1 MAQPARARG
10 GPSYGS
16 LIIFIVLCVL
26 LVVGYIPL
34 ALALSNRAT
43 ALNELQRDIKEVL
56 EDTVGRQIG
65 VSASPVARSSEAAY
79 GRSFFS
85 PIADKARLGL
95 KYEEL
100 IKTIGWTGEDPAR
113 AMTEEFQLEPDKK
126 TLRQYILDL
135 RRELDDA
142 RTDLQKAQRAEH
154 DANVNYEN
162 MRVQL
167 QEEKRRREEA
177 VAKLQRDIE
186 EARRDYVQKVN
197 QYKEQWEQA
206 NRQQED
212 WSKKYQDL
220 YATYESEKSRLQ
232 QDIAKLEARVSELR
246 EELSRR
252 QPKPVPVKEGVV
264 LRADATEGIAIINM
278 GRREG
283 VEPGEKFTV
292 MRVVPGGQRVPK
304 GELQVIGV
312 EDLVSRADII
322 QQDQEHFV
330 MSGDI
335 VRRQKELVQPE

>member
-1 MAQPARARG
+1 MARPPRPRS

-16 LIIFIVLCVL
+16 LIIFIVLCVI
-26 LVVGYIPL
+26 LVIGYIPL
-34 ALALSNRAT
+34 ALALANRAT
-43 ALNELQRDIKEVL
+43 ALNELHRNIKEVL

-79 GRSFFS
+79 GRSFFT
-85 PIADKARLGL
+85 PIADKARMGL

-100 IKTIGWTGEDPAR
+100 VKTIGWTGEDPAR
-113 AMTEEFQLEPDKK
+113 AMTEEFQLEPEKGK
-126 TLRQYILDL
+126 TLRQYLLDQ

-142 RTDLQKAQRAEH
+142 RTDLQKALRAEH

-162 MRVQL
+162 IRAQL
-167 QEEKRRREEA
+167 QEEKRRREET

-186 EARRDYVQKVN
+186 QARRDYVKKVDE
-197 QYKEQWEQA
+197 YKKQWEQA

-212 WSKKYQDL
+212 WSKKYREL
-220 YATYESEKSRLQ
+220 YTKYESEKAKLQ
-232 QDIAKLEARVSELR
+232 QDIARLEVRVGELR
-246 EELSRR
+246 EELAKR
-252 QPKPVPVKEGVV
+252 KPEPVKVKEGLV

-292 MRVVPGGQRVPK
+292 MRIVPGGQRVPK
-304 GELQVIGV
+304 GEVQVIGV

-322 QQDQEHFV
+322 QQDEEHFI
-330 MSGDI
+330 MAGDI
-335 VRRQKELVQPE
+335 VRRQKELAD